1 MVRLGFGEKVLV
13 YREWRFQRL

>member
-13 YREWRFQRL
+13 